1 MIIGGA
7 ALVAVAAAVLLLG
20 GGKDKAAGGP
30 AGGPRGGA
38 MSANVPVVKAVNPT
52 RGDIRLTSGLTG
64 TVEPADVV
72 YVYAKASGDV
82 TAVMVKAGDTVT
94 AGQVLCEID
103 TKQVETARNSLDA
116 AEVSLS
122 EARSNLNRMQ
132 ILYASGDLSA
142 QDYEQYSNKA
152 KSAQLQYESAK
163 LAYDRQVEYSTV
175 TAPIGGR
182 VESCDIE
189 VHDSVGQSTQLCVI
203 AGEGDKRVSFY
214 VTERMMAN
222 ITVGDQLDITK
233 NGTAYKAYVS
243 EISAMVD
250 ADTGLFKVKAQL
262 EGADAIPTGST
273 VKLSLVTDRTEN
285 AMLVPV
291 DAIYYSNGDGYVY
304 LYRDGEVERTA
315 VEVGIYDS
323 QNAEILSGLNMDD
336 LVISTWSSDLY
347 EGAKVE
353 LKGAGGAGDAA
364 GQPAGEATGPE
375 TGPAGGA
382 GGQGAGG
389 AGSQGADGAGG
400 QGADSAGSQ
409 GADGA
414 GSQGAD
420 GAGGQGAGSAGGQ
433 GADSAGG
440 QSAGGAGGQSAQAR

>member
-1 MIIGGA
+1 MKKGVKRAIW
-7 ALVAVAAAVLLLG
+7 AVVIVVIAVFLFLRLT
-20 GGKDKAAGGP
+20 KKTEFAEATAD
-30 AGGPRGGA
+30 
-38 MSANVPVVKAVNPT
+38 PVVTVEKPHM
-52 RGDIRLTSGLTG
+52 GDVRLTTQLIG
-64 TVEPADVV
+64 TIEPADVV
-72 YVYAKASGDV
+72 YISPKAGGDT
-82 TAVMVKAGDTVT
+82 TAVNIKAGDTVT

-122 EARSNLNRMQ
+122 EARSDLNRMQ

-323 QNAEILSGLNMDD
+323 QNAEILGGLNMDD

-382 GGQGAGG
+382 GGQGEGGAGSQSAGG
-389 AGSQGADGAGG
+389 AGSQ
-400 QGADSAGSQ
+400 
-409 GADGA
+409 
-414 GSQGAD
+414 
-420 GAGGQGAGSAGGQ
+420 
-433 GADSAGG
+433 
-440 QSAGGAGGQSAQAR
+440 SAQAR

>member
-122 EARSNLNRMQ
+122 EARSNLDRMQ
-132 ILYASGDLSA
+132 ILYAGGDLSA

-323 QNAEILSGLNMDD
+323 QNAEILGGLNMDD

-353 LKGAGGAGDAA
+353 LKGAGGAGDE
-364 GQPAGEATGPE
+364 G
-375 TGPAGGA
+375 AGGA
-382 GGQGAGG
+382 GGQSAGG
-389 AGSQGADGAGG
+389 AGSQGADGA
-400 QGADSAGSQ
+400 DSQS
-409 GADGA
+409 ADGA
-414 GSQGAD
+414 D
-420 GAGGQGAGSAGGQ
+420 GQGAGSAGGQ
-433 GADSAGG
+433 GAD
-440 QSAGGAGGQSAQAR
+440 GAGGQSAQAR

>member
-122 EARSNLNRMQ
+122 EARSNLDRMQ
-132 ILYASGDLSA
+132 ILYAGGDLSA

-323 QNAEILSGLNMDD
+323 QNAEILGGLNMDD

-382 GGQGAGG
+382 GDEGAGGAGGQSAGG
-389 AGSQGADGAGG
+389 AGSQGADGA
-400 QGADSAGSQ
+400 DSQS
-409 GADGA
+409 ADGA
-414 GSQGAD
+414 D
-420 GAGGQGAGSAGGQ
+420 GQGAGSAGGQ
-433 GADSAGG
+433 GAD
-440 QSAGGAGGQSAQAR
+440 GAGGQSAQAR

>member
-175 TAPIGGR
+175 TAHWRPGGELR
-182 VESCDIE
+182 HRGARQRGP
-189 VHDSVGQSTQLCVI
+189 VHPAL
-203 AGEGDKRVSFY
+203 R
-214 VTERMMAN
+214 
-222 ITVGDQLDITK
+222 
-233 NGTAYKAYVS
+233 
-243 EISAMVD
+243 
-250 ADTGLFKVKAQL
+250 
-262 EGADAIPTGST
+262 
-273 VKLSLVTDRTEN
+273 DRRR
-285 AMLVPV
+285 
-291 DAIYYSNGDGYVY
+291 G
-304 LYRDGEVERTA
+304 
-315 VEVGIYDS
+315 
-323 QNAEILSGLNMDD
+323 
-336 LVISTWSSDLY
+336 
-347 EGAKVE
+347 
-353 LKGAGGAGDAA
+353 
-364 GQPAGEATGPE
+364 
-375 TGPAGGA
+375 
-382 GGQGAGG
+382 
-389 AGSQGADGAGG
+389 
-400 QGADSAGSQ
+400 
-409 GADGA
+409 
-414 GSQGAD
+414 
-420 GAGGQGAGSAGGQ
+420 
-433 GADSAGG
+433 
-440 QSAGGAGGQSAQAR
+440 

>member
-1 MIIGGA
+1 MRRKKAMIIGGA

-285 AMLVPV
+285 AILVPV

-323 QNAEILSGLNMDD
+323 QNAEILGGLNMDD

-364 GQPAGEATGPE
+364 GQPAGEARGPE

-382 GGQGAGG
+382 GGQSEGG
-389 AGSQGADGAGG
+389 VGG
-400 QGADSAGSQ
+400 QGAGSS
-409 GADGA
+409 GA
-414 GSQGAD
+414 G
-420 GAGGQGAGSAGGQ
+420 GAGSAGGQ
-433 GADSAGG
+433 GADG
-440 QSAGGAGGQSAQAR
+440 AGGAGGQSAQTR

>member
-1 MIIGGA
+1 
-7 ALVAVAAAVLLLG
+7 
-20 GGKDKAAGGP
+20 
-30 AGGPRGGA
+30 

-304 LYRDGEVERTA
+304 LYRDGVVERTA

-323 QNAEILSGLNMDD
+323 QNAEILGGLNMDD

-364 GQPAGEATGPE
+364 SQPAGEASGPE

-382 GGQGAGG
+382 GDQGEGGAGSQSAGG
-389 AGSQGADGAGG
+389 AGSQGADGAG
-400 QGADSAGSQ
+400 SQ
-409 GADGA
+409 SADGA
-414 GSQGAD
+414 D
-420 GAGGQGAGSAGGQ
+420 GQGAGSAGGQ
-433 GADSAGG
+433 GAD
-440 QSAGGAGGQSAQAR
+440 GAGGQSAQTR